1 MTVENED
8 TKNMDVVM
16 RDTETRRNAGPNF
29 GMNPA
34 VPVDQC
40 TYETTFWPQISG
52 FVKLALRAELQ
63 IERPLSIYW
72 MCWQGFQKKLHK
84 DLLTVIDETLI
95 ELHTQLDAIDQPDQ
109 WILKF
114 AEISKNHARA
124 ADILSSIFA
133 YLDKTYIQYF
143 LHDNLKK
150 ILFEKFKELIIN
162 KSERR
167 IMYIFD
173 IVLDIPGNFNTIA
186 VTETVNSLLKINSD
200 LIYLNPT
207 LFKNHIPESQIP
219 CNLEGARIKHQ
230 QLETRYQIED
240 LKEKGWEAG
249 ISQLKRNA
257 NQVVDENEKV
267 EGEISA
273 KRIR

>member
-1 MTVENED
+1 
-8 TKNMDVVM
+8 MDVVM
-16 RDTETRRNAGPNF
+16 RDTDTRRNAGPNF
-29 GMNPA
+29 GMNPV
-34 VPVDQC
+34 VPVNEC

-52 FVKLALRAELQ
+52 FVKLALRSELQ
-63 IERPLSIYW
+63 IERPLHTYSHEELYRCIYW

-84 DLLTVIDETLI
+84 DLLTVIDESLA
-95 ELHTQLDAIDQPDQ
+95 ELNVQLDIIDQPDK

-114 AEISKNHARA
+114 AEISRNHARA

-150 ILFEKFKELIIN
+150 ILFDQYKLLIID

-167 IMYIFD
+167 IMYIFGL
-173 IVLDIPGNFNTIA
+173 VLDIPEKFDTNVVFEA
-186 VTETVNSLLKINSD
+186 VSSLFKINSD

-207 LFKNHIPESQIP
+207 LFKNHIPENQMP

-230 QLETRYQIED
+230 QLETKYQIED
-240 LKEKGWEAG
+240 LKKKGWEAG
-249 ISQLKRNA
+249 ISQLKRSA
-257 NQVVDENEKV
+257 SQVVDENEKI
-267 EGEISA
+267 GEISA